1 MPSLSTTSSAHCI
14 CRSSAGS
21 ARRISLAEE
30 GRWMGMVSC
39 DVVVMLVVE
48 DDAGLWIVV
57 ASGGMMK
64 RRI

>member
-1 MPSLSTTSSAHCI
+1 M
-14 CRSSAGS
+14 
-21 ARRISLAEE
+21 SLAEE

-57 ASGGMMK
+57 ASGGIVME
-64 RRI
+64 RRVQRSEEVERCL